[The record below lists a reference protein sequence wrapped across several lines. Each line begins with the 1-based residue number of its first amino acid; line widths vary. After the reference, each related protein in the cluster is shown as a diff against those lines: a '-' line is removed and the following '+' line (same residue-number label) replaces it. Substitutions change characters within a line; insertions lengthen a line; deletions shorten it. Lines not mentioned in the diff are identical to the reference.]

1 MEKRLIA
8 FMVLAFLCIMVNFW
22 ITSKFVKPPAPVLA
36 EQKKTDGAAKPA
48 AEKAGPGKKDADKPD
63 AAKGEADKA
72 RRGRQG
78 RHGGSARSLARVEE
92 KLPEQ
97 WVTLG
102 SADPASDYRML
113 VTLTNRGAAVERIE
127 LNSPRYRDVEDW
139 EDRSGYLGQLE
150 PTPAPDHK
158 GLLLQCVGPGTP
170 AALAGLKTG
179 DVLIEVAGRRVHDAA
194 DLIIALKH
202 TRPDEQMKLAAL
214 RDGKRVELTARLIR
228 PPLSVVKPEGDDPL
242 SFLLTLNQLDG
253 QKIPEGSE
261 ELPGL
266 TMRTGNWKLL
276 PGKDPNQATFQWVLP
291 EQGLEILKHFR
302 LAQVPAKEQQD
313 SNYPAYSLEFSI
325 EIRNASKQPHT
336 VAWRLDGPTGLPT
349 EGSWY
354 SFKISRNWTGGAGL
368 RDVVVGFRN
377 GAYLKHAL
385 VSCATIVDKPGETW
399 DSQPLIYIGVDSQY
413 FSSVLIPQSEDPN
426 EVQFGREMPLR
437 VGPVPADK
445 AKKNQTDVSCR
456 IIGKETTLAPG
467 EAPAVQKFKI
477 FAGPKKPELLAAY
490 NLDDLVYYGM
500 FGWVARPMLQILHF
514 FYHYLVHNYGIAI
527 IMLTVLVRSCMFPI
541 SRRQALN
548 AQKMQEL
555 QPEIK
560 RLAEK
565 FKNNVEART
574 KAQQELF
581 RKHNYNPLA
590 GCLPVFLQLPI
601 FLGLYRSL
609 AVDVELRQAP
619 LISESIRWCSE
630 FKRPHPTCSGTGSRI
645 FAGRARRCPQRLAWA
660 VLLNAL
666 LPLITIGLFIWQQ
679 KMFMPPAADEQAAMQ
694 QKMMQYMM
702 IFMSFMFFKV
712 ASGLCLYFIAS
723 SLWGIAERKLLPKTI
738 IGSAGGGGAINV
750 RSKLPSLPAATAAPT
765 WTPGGSR
772 RSRQT
777 VSDRVRSDED
787 ECMSDDA

>member
-22 ITSKFVKPPAPVLA
+22 VTSKFVKPPAPVA
-36 EQKKTDGAAKPA
+36 EQKKQEDAAKP
-48 AEKAGPGKKDADKPD
+48 GADKSSVAKPAPEV
-63 AAKGEADKA
+63 AAKADDVA
-72 RRGRQG
+72 PIV
-78 RHGGSARSLARVEE
+78 APDE

-139 EDRSGYLGQLE
+139 EDRSGYLGQLQ
-150 PTPAPDHK
+150 PTPDPDHK
-158 GLLLQCVGPGTP
+158 GLLLQSVGPGTP

-179 DVLIEVAGRRVHDAA
+179 DLLTEVAGRRVYDAA
-194 DLIIALKH
+194 DLIIALKQ
-202 TRPDEQMKLAAL
+202 TRPDEKVKLAAM
-214 RDGKRVELTARLIR
+214 RDGKRVELTAVLIR
-228 PPLSVVKPEGDDPL
+228 PPLEVVKPEGGDPL
-242 SFLLTLNQLDG
+242 SYLLTLDRLDG
-253 QKIPEGSE
+253 RKIPEGSE

-266 TMRTGNWKLL
+266 TMRTANWKLL
-276 PGKDPNQATFQWVLP
+276 PSKDPNEATFQWVLP
-291 EQGLEILKHFR
+291 EQGVEILKRFR

-313 SNYPAYSLEFSI
+313 TNYPAYHLEFSI
-325 EIRNASKQPHT
+325 EMRNAGKQPHT
-336 VAWRLDGPTGLPT
+336 LAFRLDGPTGLPT

-354 SFKISRNWTGGAGL
+354 SYKISPNWTGGAGL

-385 VSCATIVDKPGETW
+385 VSCTTIVDKPGETW
-399 DSQPLIYIGVDSQY
+399 EGQPLLYLGVDAQY
-413 FSSVLIPQSEDPN
+413 FSSVLIPQNEDPN
-426 EVQFGREMPLR
+426 EVQFSREMPLR

-467 EAPAVQKFKI
+467 KAPAVQKFKI
-477 FAGPKKPELLAAY
+477 FAGPKKPELLASY
-490 NLDDLVYYGM
+490 QLDDLVYYGM
-500 FGWVARPMLQILHF
+500 FGWVAKPMLQILHF

-527 IMLTVLVRSCMFPI
+527 IMLTVLVRSAMFPI

-560 RLAEK
+560 RIAEK
-565 FKNNVEART
+565 FKTNVEART

-581 RKHNYNPLA
+581 KKHSYNPMA

-601 FLGLYRSL
+601 FMGLYRSL
-609 AVDVELRQAP
+609 SVDVELRQAP
-619 LISESIRWCSE
+619 LLNESIRWCSNLSAPDMLYYWE
-630 FKRPHPTCSGTGSRI
+630 PYLPAMFGAPSGWLG
-645 FAGRARRCPQRLAWA
+645 PY
-660 VLLNAL
+660 LNV
-666 LPLITIGLFIWQQ
+666 LPLVTIGLFLWQQ
-679 KMFMPPAADEQAAMQ
+679 KMFMPPPTDEQSAMQ

-723 SLWGIAERKLLPKTI
+723 SLWGIAERKLLPKTAP
-738 IGSAGGGGAINV
+738 AGGSGGTINV
-750 RSKLPSLPAATAAPT
+750 RSKPSAPS
-765 WTPGGSR
+765 GNGS
-772 RSRQT
+772 
-777 VSDRVRSDED
+777 SDKGSGRKQKK
-787 ECMSDDA
+787 